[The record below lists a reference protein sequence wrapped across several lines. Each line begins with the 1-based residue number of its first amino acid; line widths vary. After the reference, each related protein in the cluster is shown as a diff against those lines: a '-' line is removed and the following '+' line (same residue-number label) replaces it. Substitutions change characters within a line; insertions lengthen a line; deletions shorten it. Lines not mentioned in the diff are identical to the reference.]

1 MGSYAIVDVTSSAV
15 IIAPPTGTVIFF
27 TTFADVDLYRKPF
40 SLKIMGAKPR
50 LLKKIVLE
58 LVGLFCQTM
67 NVRDCFPPLGR

>member
-1 MGSYAIVDVTSSAV
+1 M
-15 IIAPPTGTVIFF
+15 FF